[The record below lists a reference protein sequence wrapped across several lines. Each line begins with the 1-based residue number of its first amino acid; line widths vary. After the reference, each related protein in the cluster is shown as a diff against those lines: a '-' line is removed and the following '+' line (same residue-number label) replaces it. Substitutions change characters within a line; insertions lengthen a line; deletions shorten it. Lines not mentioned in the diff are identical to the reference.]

1 MPQVTR
7 VETATAEGV
16 LEALEHLVLDQLEP
30 RDSLPSE
37 GELARQLGVSRLTIR
52 EAVKTL
58 AGRGLVEVRQG
69 RPAIVSEPNAAVIG
83 SFFASTLRREP
94 GSLLE
99 LLEVRQAL
107 EIHIAR
113 LAAER
118 CSRAA
123 VVGIELALNAMRAAH
138 DTQSF
143 HEADMHFHEA
153 LAMATSNRMLN
164 FLLEAL
170 EQPLRESF
178 RQSQRGHELRGN
190 TMDDILDEHQAILDR
205 VRERDARGAAQ
216 AMRRHLETAE
226 LDLKAVLR
234 AAPEHSTRE
243 PHDNEADSAEGA
255 S

>member
-1 MPQVTR
+1 VG
-7 VETATAEGV
+7 AAAADGV

-37 GELARQLGVSRLTIR
+37 GELARRLGVSRLTIR

-69 RPAIVSEPNAAVIG
+69 RPAIVSEPNAALIG
-83 SFFASTLRREP
+83 SFFASALRREP

-118 CSRAA
+118 SSRAA
-123 VVGIELALNAMRAAH
+123 VVGIELALNAMRTAQ

-170 EQPLRESF
+170 EEPLRESF

-190 TMDDILDEHQAILDR
+190 SMDDILEEHRAILDC
-205 VRERDARGAAQ
+205 VREHDARGAAQ
-216 AMRRHLETAE
+216 AMRRHLGTAE

-234 AAPEHSTRE
+234 MAPEHQTRG
-243 PHDNEADSAEGA
+243 HGDTGRGTTEGA